1 MDANKADALNESE
14 SGATHHP
21 SQSQANSGRIVAVAN
36 QKGGVGKTTT
46 AINVATSL
54 ALEGRPVLLVDVDP
68 QANLTSGVGMKGQ
81 RAPGGTTYEALMNE
95 SADPGSFVL
104 PTRVENLFLIPADRN
119 LTGAEIEMVPLLARE
134 RRLERVL
141 DPLRERF
148 EFIFIDCPPSLGLLT
163 LNALVAADAVLIPLH
178 CEYFALEGL
187 ADLVGTMR
195 RVRGALNPSLDI
207 EGVLLTMYDD
217 RTNLGQLVAR
227 DVRDFFKEK
236 VFNTIIPRNVR
247 LGEAPSHGMPGVLY
261 DTKSRGAAAYVA
273 LAHEMLSRHSQR
285 AA

>member
-1 MDANKADALNESE
+1 MSLTCRTIA
-14 SGATHHP
+14 
-21 SQSQANSGRIVAVAN
+21 IAN

-46 AINVATSL
+46 AINLSTSIAL
-54 ALEGRPVLLVDVDP
+54 AGHSVLIIDLDP
-68 QANLTSGVGMKGQ
+68 QGNRTV
-81 RAPGGTTYEALMNE
+81 YEALLTDE
-95 SADPGSFVL
+95 APEPFIL
-104 PTRVENLFLIPADRN
+104 KTAVENLSLIPSDRS
-119 LTGAEIEMVPLLARE
+119 LTGAEIELVSTADRE
-134 RRLERVL
+134 RRLKRVV
-141 DPLRERF
+141 DALRNQF

-227 DVRDFFKEK
+227 DVREYFREK
-236 VFNTIIPRNVR
+236 VFETIIPRNVR
-247 LGEAPSHGMPGVLY
+247 LGEAPSHGMPCVVY
-261 DTKSRGAAAYVA
+261 DARSRGAAAYTA
-273 LAHEMLSRHSQR
+273 LAREVLGRR
-285 AA
+285 AASARLTPQQAGA

>member
-1 MDANKADALNESE
+1 M
-14 SGATHHP
+14 
-21 SQSQANSGRIVAVAN
+21 AVAN

-46 AINVATSL
+46 AINLATSI
-54 ALEGRPVLLVDVDP
+54 ALSGQRVLLIDVDP
-68 QANLTSGVGMKGQ
+68 QGNLTSGVGLKGE
-81 RAPGGTTYEALMNE
+81 RAAGGTVYEAMLTD
-95 SADPGSFVL
+95 ADPASFLL
-104 PTRVENLFLIPADRN
+104 PTRVDNLLLMPADRN
-119 LTGAEIEMVPLLARE
+119 LTGAEIEMVSMLARE
-134 RRLERVL
+134 HRLKRVV
-141 DPLRERF
+141 DPLRAEF
-148 EFIFIDCPPSLGLLT
+148 DFIFIDCPPSLGLLT

-195 RVRGALNPSLDI
+195 RVRSALNPGLDI

-227 DVRDFFKEK
+227 DVREFFKEK

-247 LGEAPSHGMPGVLY
+247 LGEAPSHGVPAVLY
-261 DTKSRGAAAYVA
+261 DNRSRGAVAYVQ
-273 LAHEMLSRHSQR
+273 LAQEMLARR

>member
-1 MDANKADALNESE
+1 MDADKAHALNESE
-14 SGATHHP
+14 SGAARHP
-21 SQSQANSGRIVAVAN
+21 SQSQANNGRIVAVAN

-54 ALEGRPVLLVDVDP
+54 ALEGRSVLLVDVDP
-68 QANLTSGVGMKGQ
+68 QGNLTSGVGMKGQ

-95 SADPGSFVL
+95 TDEPDSFVL
-104 PTRVENLFLIPADRN
+104 PTRVRNLFLIPADRN

-141 DPLRERF
+141 APLRHRF

-247 LGEAPSHGMPGVLY
+247 LGEAPSHGLPGVLY
-261 DTKSRGAAAYVA
+261 DTKSRGAEAYIA
-273 LAHEMLSRHSQR
+273 LAREMLLRHSQR

>member
-1 MDANKADALNESE
+1 MLVGHLPEDESKT
-14 SGATHHP
+14 GAHP
-21 SQSQANSGRIVAVAN
+21 SHARVVAVAN

-54 ALEGRPVLLVDVDP
+54 AIEGREVLLVDADP
-68 QANLTSGVGMKGQ
+68 QANLTSGLGFKGQ
-81 RAPGGTTYEALMNE
+81 RAPGGTTYEALMTEGPPN
-95 SADPGSFVL
+95 SFVVA
-104 PTRVENLFLIPADRN
+104 TRVEHLSLIPADRN

-134 RRLERVL
+134 RRLQRVL
-141 DPLRERF
+141 EPLRSQF

-195 RVRGALNPSLDI
+195 RVRGVLNPSLDI

-227 DVRDFFKEK
+227 DVRDFFKDK

-261 DTKSRGAAAYVA
+261 DTKSRGAAAYIA
-273 LAHEMLSRHSQR
+273 LAREMLSRHR

>member
-1 MDANKADALNESE
+1 MTESTNDVAL
-14 SGATHHP
+14 
-21 SQSQANSGRIVAVAN
+21 SGRVVAVAN

-46 AINVATSL
+46 AINVATSI
-54 ALEGRPVLLVDVDP
+54 ALSGRRVLLVDVDP
-68 QANLTSGVGMKGQ
+68 QGNLTSGVGSKGE
-81 RAPGGTTYEALMNE
+81 RASAGTVYEALLTE
-95 SADPGSFVL
+95 GAPEAFVL
-104 PTRVENLFLIPADRN
+104 PTKVQNLWLMPADRN
-119 LTGAEIEMVPLLARE
+119 LTGAEIEMVSLPERE
-134 RRLERVL
+134 HRLKRVL
-141 DPLRERF
+141 DPLRAQYDY
-148 EFIFIDCPPSLGLLT
+148 IFVDCPPSLGLLT

-195 RVRGALNPSLDI
+195 RVRGALNPALDI

-261 DTKSRGAAAYVA
+261 DAKSRGAAAYVA
-273 LAHEMLSRHSQR
+273 LAQEMLARR